1 MENKKSLLLLIST
14 GGLIGVIAIV
24 LMKLGN
30 PPNMGICAACFLR
43 DTVGALGLD
52 NAAAVQYIRPEIIGF
67 ILGAFILTMGK
78 REFQASGGSAPLLR
92 FVIAFFVMIGA
103 LVFLGCPLRMVLRL
117 AAGDLNALI
126 GLAGF
131 IVGIGIGSLFLTKG
145 YSLGASASQPK
156 ANGLVMPVIAVMLLV
171 FLLARPAF
179 ILFSSKGPGSLH
191 APIWISLISGLIIG
205 AFVQQSRLC
214 MSGGIRNLILLR
226 SGTLFSGYIAIF
238 VVALIANLFIG
249 NFNLGF
255 ANQPIAHTDSVW
267 NFLGMALVGYGSIL
281 IGGCPLRQLVMAG
294 EGNSD
299 AAIAVLGFLVA
310 GAIAH
315 NFGIAAS
322 PAGVPVNG
330 QIAVGIGFVVL
341 TLIAASNCKLFTN
354 VKAIA

>member
-1 MENKKSLLLLIST
+1 MENKKSLLLLIIT
-14 GGLIGVIAIV
+14 GGLIGLIAII

-43 DTVGALGLD
+43 DTAGALGLD

-67 ILGAFILTMGK
+67 ILGSFILTMGR

-117 AAGDLNALI
+117 AAGDLNALV

-131 IVGIGIGSLFLTKG
+131 IVGIGIGCLFLNKG
-145 YSLGASASQPK
+145 YSLGASVSQSK
-156 ANGLVMPVIAVMLLV
+156 TNGLVMPVIAVMLLV
-171 FLLARPAF
+171 FLLVRPAF

-191 APIWISLISGLIIG
+191 APIWISLVSGLVIG
-205 AFVQQSRLC
+205 AFVQRSRLC
-214 MSGGIRNLILLR
+214 MSGGIRNVMLLK
-226 SGTLFSGYIAIF
+226 SGTLLSGYIAIF
-238 VVALIANLFIG
+238 VVALIANLAVG

-255 ANQPIAHTDSVW
+255 ENQPIAHTDFVW

-299 AAIAVLGFLVA
+299 AAIAVLGFLIA
-310 GAIAH
+310 GATAH

-330 QIAVGIGFVVL
+330 QIAVITGFIVL
-341 TLIAASNCKLFTN
+341 SLIAAGNCKLFSSM
-354 VKAIA
+354 KATA

>member
-1 MENKKSLLLLIST
+1 MENKKSLLLLIIT
-14 GGLIGVIAIV
+14 GGLIGLIAII

-43 DTVGALGLD
+43 DTAGALGLD

-67 ILGAFILTMGK
+67 ILGSFILTMGR

-117 AAGDLNALI
+117 AAGDLNALV

-131 IVGIGIGSLFLTKG
+131 IVGIGIGCLFLNKG
-145 YSLGASASQPK
+145 YSLGTSVSQSK
-156 ANGLVMPVIAVMLLV
+156 TNGLVMPVIAVMLLV
-171 FLLARPAF
+171 FLLVRPAF

-191 APIWISLISGLIIG
+191 APIWISLVSGLVIG
-205 AFVQQSRLC
+205 AFVQRSRLC
-214 MSGGIRNLILLR
+214 MSGGIRNVMLLK
-226 SGTLFSGYIAIF
+226 SGTLLSGYIAIF
-238 VVALIANLFIG
+238 VVALIANLTVG

-255 ANQPIAHTDSVW
+255 ENQPIAHTDFVW

-299 AAIAVLGFLVA
+299 AAIAVLGFLIA
-310 GAIAH
+310 GATAH

-330 QIAVGIGFVVL
+330 QIAVITGFIVL
-341 TLIAASNCKLFTN
+341 SLIAAGNCKLFSSM
-354 VKAIA
+354 KATA